1 MTRLPLFVALR
12 YLFARKSHN
21 VINIISAISA
31 TGMAVGT
38 AALILILSIYNG
50 LDSIVRSGEGM
61 VEPDVLIEPSRGKTF
76 VFSDSLLQAL
86 ESLSGVASAEPV
98 VDEIVFIDYEG
109 RQSVA
114 RMKGVMPDYFE
125 SLPLQ
130 DALTEGSLDLGKGSL
145 DFCIVGRG
153 LAHSLGL
160 SSRFLA
166 GMDVYYPKTDRDIS
180 LTDPL
185 SSLNSARFFP
195 SGVVSVNSSFDERYF
210 LAPYVAAVHLLGLP
224 YGCCSSIELRFDIAV
239 TGPWGDRSYDRAV
252 SSVKKAAGS
261 ILGDGYDFKNKEEQN
276 ETLYRMLEAEKIMI
290 FLILFFVIII
300 IAFNIFGSLSML
312 IMEKSDDIG
321 TFAAMGADRRTIKR
335 IFVYEGWSISLLGLV
350 AGLAVGVC
358 LALLQQHFGLL
369 KMPGN
374 YIVTAYPAVLELRD
388 VLISAAGVG
397 LVGYI
402 VALLPVRSYFKR
414 MNVL

>member
-153 LAHSLGL
+153 LPSVVTQFCKIFPF
-160 SSRFLA
+160 RYR
-166 GMDVYYPKTDRDIS
+166 VRE
-180 LTDPL
+180 
-185 SSLNSARFFP
+185 FF
-195 SGVVSVNSSFDERYF
+195 FR
-210 LAPYVAAVHLLGLP
+210 
-224 YGCCSSIELRFDIAV
+224 
-239 TGPWGDRSYDRAV
+239 
-252 SSVKKAAGS
+252 
-261 ILGDGYDFKNKEEQN
+261 
-276 ETLYRMLEAEKIMI
+276 
-290 FLILFFVIII
+290 
-300 IAFNIFGSLSML
+300 
-312 IMEKSDDIG
+312 
-321 TFAAMGADRRTIKR
+321 
-335 IFVYEGWSISLLGLV
+335 
-350 AGLAVGVC
+350 
-358 LALLQQHFGLL
+358 
-369 KMPGN
+369 
-374 YIVTAYPAVLELRD
+374 
-388 VLISAAGVG
+388 
-397 LVGYI
+397 
-402 VALLPVRSYFKR
+402 
-414 MNVL
+414 

>member
-1 MTRLPLFVALR
+1 M
-12 YLFARKSHN
+12 
-21 VINIISAISA
+21 
-31 TGMAVGT
+31 
-38 AALILILSIYNG
+38 
-50 LDSIVRSGEGM
+50 
-61 VEPDVLIEPSRGKTF
+61 
-76 VFSDSLLQAL
+76 
-86 ESLSGVASAEPV
+86 
-98 VDEIVFIDYEG
+98 
-109 RQSVA
+109 
-114 RMKGVMPDYFE
+114 
-125 SLPLQ
+125 
-130 DALTEGSLDLGKGSL
+130 
-145 DFCIVGRG
+145 
-153 LAHSLGL
+153 
-160 SSRFLA
+160 
-166 GMDVYYPKTDRDIS
+166 
-180 LTDPL
+180 
-185 SSLNSARFFP
+185 
-195 SGVVSVNSSFDERYF
+195 NSSFDERYF
-210 LAPYVAAVHLLGLP
+210 LSPYAAAVHLLGLP

-239 TGPWGDRSYDRAV
+239 TGPWGDRSYDKAV

-261 ILGDGYDFKNKEEQN
+261 ILGDGYDLKNKEEQN

-321 TFAAMGADRRTIKR
+321 TFAAIGADRRTIKR

-388 VLISAAGVG
+388 VLVSAAGVG